1 MVGRRKADQSQ
12 SDDAFPAL
20 PGNACP
26 VLCCGITSR
35 SCLPLDCIA
44 GLFHSIKCPDQF
56 EGIHLVTG
64 NIPYGQ
70 ATLSANLGFFLIK

>member
-1 MVGRRKADQSQ
+1 M
-12 SDDAFPAL
+12 
-20 PGNACP
+20 
-26 VLCCGITSR
+26 LCCGITSR

-44 GLFHSIKCPDQF
+44 GLFRSIKCPDQF

-70 ATLSANLGFFLIK
+70 ATLSANLGFF